1 MNTYKICF
9 RCEGVLQ
16 FAEITSDQ
24 IANFVISEEYD
35 IQSFA
40 DKMFEDDKAYF
51 EHHFWQGGKYYIVT
65 FSYDSVKHLN
75 IFCRPGGENDADN
88 EHIIAKNVEYTPVSC
103 EDEDGNVIWTLNE
116 EC

>member
-16 FAEITSDQ
+16 FAQITSDQ
-24 IANFVISEEYD
+24 IGNFVISEEHD
-35 IQSFA
+35 IQSLV
-40 DKMFEDDKAYF
+40 DKMLDDETQYF
-51 EHHFWQGGKYYIVT
+51 EHHFWHGGKYYIVT

-75 IFCRPGGENDADN
+75 IFCRPGGEKDADN
-88 EHIIAKNVEYTPVSC
+88 EYLIAKNVEYIPVSC

-116 EC
+116 EF

>member
-1 MNTYKICF
+1 MNKYKICF

-16 FAEITSDQ
+16 FAELTSDQ
-24 IANFVISEEYD
+24 IATFVISEEYD
-35 IQSFA
+35 IQSLA

-51 EHHFWQGGKYYIVT
+51 EHHFTQGGKYYIAT
-65 FSYDSVKHLN
+65 FSYDDVKHLS
-75 IFCRPGGENDADN
+75 IFCRPGGETDAAN

>member
-1 MNTYKICF
+1 MNKYKICF

-16 FAEITSDQ
+16 FAELTSDQ
-24 IANFVISEEYD
+24 IANFVMSEEHA

-40 DKMFEDDKAYF
+40 DKMFEDDKQNF
-51 EHHFWQGGKYYIVT
+51 EYHFGHGGKYYIVT

-75 IFCRPGGENDADN
+75 IFCRPGGEEDTDN

-103 EDEDGNVIWTLNE
+103 EDEEGNVIWTLNDE
-116 EC
+116 F

>member
-16 FAEITSDQ
+16 FAELTSDQ
-24 IANFVISEEYD
+24 IANFVISEEHD
-35 IQSFA
+35 IQSLV
-40 DKMFEDDKAYF
+40 DKMFDDETQYF
-51 EHHFWQGGKYYIVT
+51 EHHFYQKGKYYIVT
-65 FSYDSVKHLN
+65 FSYDDVKHLS
-75 IFCRPGGENDADN
+75 IFCRPGGETDVDN